1 MTNNSIDSLV
11 LLKNFYEEGNFSEK
25 QLNMISGGF
34 MLFGV
39 ILNMGTLVTSINNL
53 NKGITSFIVSI
64 AFLDILNLMLLLPEL
79 NFINSQNWK
88 FSQKLCFIYMGTEC
102 LISILIFY
110 TTIALNLTVISNVKL
125 IQSKIKVHN
134 IDKEEY
140 HLYDSSNES
149 DELDDIEQGYEIL
162 ESCRE
167 EPISRYEDKNES
179 FSFLFLLILILA
191 VSVSIPFFL
200 YAQKQHVPG
209 TNNSI
214 CVMKPLNDPIFNN
227 IIEICIIFVRVLIPS
242 MILLTTTIVLLL
254 KNFKAKPES
263 TRIPIKIAL
272 TLSMIF
278 IVCSFQRFY
287 GTLITEFV
295 KRKLTEPFQVLKYS
309 HAINSLSAIMLTLL
323 HYLSSLIR
331 PFSLLM
337 IQVCSRLSCITK
349 TRHKSTIKTKTAIKT
364 INNTIEL

>member
-1 MTNNSIDSLV
+1 MKRLAVTNREINNFAFKMTNNSIDSLV

-53 NKGITSFIVSI
+53 NKGITSFIISI

-179 FSFLFLLILILA
+179 FSFIFLLILILA

-209 TNNSI
+209 TNNT
-214 CVMKPLNDPIFNN
+214 KPK
-227 IIEICIIFVRVLIPS
+227 
-242 MILLTTTIVLLL
+242 TI
-254 KNFKAKPES
+254 
-263 TRIPIKIAL
+263 RMPIKIAL
-272 TLSMIF
+272 ALSMIF